1 MKSSQKNGIGLEI
14 IGLLLSFIVLI
25 PVYFVVVN
33 SFKTV
38 NDAADMLLTWPNKF
52 QLLQVIANYQQVFV
66 DGNIISA
73 FINSTII
80 TTCAVAVIIFASAM
94 AGYVMQRKS
103 GKLSTFFSFIVL
115 AGLIVPPAIVPTF
128 WVLKLLHVN
137 GTFLSVIFM
146 QAAIGFPF
154 STLLYKGFCK
164 TVSKEIDEAAFI
176 DGCSGMRHFFN
187 IIFPLLTPVTTTI
200 ALIQFIIIWNDFTIP
215 LYFLSSADSTTLP
228 VTVFM
233 FFGKYVSSWNLVF
246 ADVVLIALPVT
257 ILYLLAQRFIIEGMA
272 AGAIKG

>member
-1 MKSSQKNGIGLEI
+1 MKSTPKNSIGLEI
-14 IGLLLSFIVLI
+14 IGLLLSLTVLI

-52 QLLQVIANYQQVFV
+52 QLSQVIFNYQQVFV
-66 DGNIISA
+66 DGNFISA

-80 TTCAVAVIIFASAM
+80 TTCAVAVIIIASAM

-103 GKLSTFFSFIVL
+103 GKLGTFFSFIVL
-115 AGLIVPPAIVPTF
+115 SGLIVPPAIVPTF
-128 WVLKLLHVN
+128 WLLKLLRLN
-137 GTFLSVIFM
+137 GTFLSVILM

-154 STLLYKGFCK
+154 STLLYKAFCK
-164 TVSKEIDEAAFI
+164 TVPKEIDEAAFI
-176 DGCSGMRHFFN
+176 DGCSGMRHFFG

-200 ALIQFIIIWNDFTIP
+200 ALIQCITIWNDFTIP
-215 LYFLSSADSTTLP
+215 LYFLSSAASTTLP

-257 ILYLLAQRFIIEGMA
+257 ILYLFAQRFIIEGMA